1 VGQQHRYV
9 EREAH
14 QIDDRVAQMIARGKA
29 PEILLERELQLDV
42 APLTKTPTPKPVR
55 AWVRYGGV
63 PVEVDALAVAWTAR
77 AVAVTWRI
85 PGDEKAH
92 RAWVWASAVVER

>member
-1 VGQQHRYV
+1 
-9 EREAH
+9 
-14 QIDDRVAQMIARGKA
+14 MIARGKT
-29 PEILLERELQLDV
+29 PDTLLEVELQLGAV
-42 APLTKTPTPKPVR
+42 PLTKTPTPKPVR

-85 PGDEKAH
+85 PDEEEPH
-92 RAWVWASAVVER
+92 RAWVWASAVTER